1 MELLL
6 YFLLLIGLM
15 FLGLPVA
22 IAIGVAASIWV
33 INSGLPLIIIPDKFF
48 AGMDAFVLMAIP
60 FFMVAGEVM
69 NRAEVTSRLI
79 NFANFLVGRFR
90 GGLAYV
96 NIVASL
102 IFSGITGA
110 AVADVSA
117 LGTIFI
123 PSMEKE
129 GYTRSYAA
137 ALTAASSI
145 VGPIIPPS
153 IVIVVY
159 GAITSTSVAAMF
171 AAAIIPG
178 LLIGI
183 IQCLVVFIQ
192 GKRYNFPQQQVEF
205 STRAFLISFR
215 DAALALIM
223 PLIILGGILFGI
235 TTPTEAAAIASLYAF
250 FLGVFVYRKLK
261 PRDFLVIFKRA
272 TYQYTSLLVIMGSA
286 SVLGWILSRTQAH
299 MALVKLLFGFT
310 RNPLLILLIVIL
322 FLLFVGTWLE
332 TNATIVL
339 LAPTLTSAMKLI
351 GYDPIHF
358 GTVMILT
365 VNIGLITP
373 PLGVCLFA
381 ASGTGNVEVEAIV
394 REIWPYI
401 GASVGVL
408 VLVALFP
415 GIVYF
420 IPELLGLVR

>member
-1 MELLL
+1 
-6 YFLLLIGLM
+6 M

-22 IAIGVAASIWV
+22 IAIGVTASSWV
-33 INSGLPLIIIPDKFF
+33 IASGMPLIIIPDKFF
-48 AGMDAFVLMAIP
+48 SGMDAFVLMAIP
-60 FFMVAGEVM
+60 FFMVAGETM
-69 NRAEVTSRLI
+69 NRADITRKLI
-79 NFANFLVGRFR
+79 EFANFLVGRFS

-102 IFSGITGA
+102 IFAGITGA

-123 PSMEKE
+123 PSMEKD
-129 GYTRSYAA
+129 GYTRGYAA
-137 ALTAASSI
+137 AVTAASSI

-159 GAITSTSVAAMF
+159 GAITNTSVAALF
-171 AAAIIPG
+171 AAAIVPG

-183 IQCLVVFIQ
+183 IQGLVVFVQ
-192 GKRYNFPQQQVEF
+192 AKRRNFPRQKVDFTPQK
-205 STRAFLISFR
+205 FLLSFK

-235 TTPTEAAAIASLYAF
+235 TTPTEAAAIACLYAF
-250 FLGVFVYRKLK
+250 IVGVFVYRKLTIS
-261 PRDFLVIFKRA
+261 DFLMIFKRA
-272 TYQYTSLLVIMGSA
+272 TYQYTSLLVIMGAA
-286 SVLGWILSRTQAH
+286 SVLGWILSRSQAH
-299 MALVKLLFGFT
+299 VALIKLLFGLT
-310 RNPLLILLIVIL
+310 QNPKIIIAIVIL

-339 LAPTLTSAMKLI
+339 LAPTLTSAMTLI
-351 GYDPIHF
+351 GYQPIHF
-358 GTVMILT
+358 GTIMILA

-381 ASGTGNVEVEAIV
+381 ASGTGNVSVEAIV

-401 GASVGVL
+401 GASVFVL
-408 VLVALFP
+408 FIIAFFP
-415 GIVYF
+415 EIVYF
-420 IPELLGLVR
+420 IPRLLGLI

>member
-6 YFLLLIGLM
+6 YFLLLIALM
-15 FLGLPVA
+15 LIGLPVA
-22 IAIGVAASIWV
+22 IAIGVTASIWV
-33 INSGLPLIIIPDKFF
+33 IASGLPLIIIPDKFF

-69 NRAEVTSRLI
+69 NRAAVTSKLI
-79 NFANFLVGRFR
+79 DFANFLVGRFR

-123 PSMEKE
+123 PSMEKA
-129 GYTRSYAA
+129 GYKRSYAA

-178 LLIGI
+178 LLIGL
-183 IQCLVVFIQ
+183 IQCVVVFIQ
-192 GKRYNFPQQQVEF
+192 GKKYDFPKQYVEF
-205 STRAFLISFR
+205 STKKFVISFR

-235 TTPTEAAAIASLYAF
+235 TTPTEAAAIASLYAII
-250 FLGVFVYRKLK
+250 LGVFVYRNLKLN
-261 PRDFLVIFKRA
+261 DFLIIFKRA

-286 SVLGWILSRTQAH
+286 SVLGWILSRSQAH

-310 RNPLLILLIVIL
+310 QNPQLILLIVIF

-339 LAPTLTSAMKLI
+339 LAPTLTAAMKLI

-358 GTVMILT
+358 GTIMILT

-381 ASGTGNVEVEAIV
+381 ASGTGKVDVEAIV
-394 REIWPYI
+394 GEIWPYI
-401 GASVGVL
+401 GASVL
-408 VLVALFP
+408 VLLLIAFFP

-420 IPELLGLVR
+420 IPRLMGLI

>member
-6 YFLLLIGLM
+6 YFLLLIALM
-15 FLGLPVA
+15 FIGLPVA
-22 IAIGVAASIWV
+22 IAIGATASIWV
-33 INSGLPLIIIPDKFF
+33 IASGLPLIIIPDKFF

-69 NRAEVTSRLI
+69 NRSEVTNKLI
-79 NFANFLVGRFR
+79 DFSNFLVGRFR

-102 IFSGITGA
+102 IFAGITGA

-123 PSMEKE
+123 PSMEKA
-129 GYTRSYAA
+129 GYKRSYAA
-137 ALTAASSI
+137 AVTAASSI

-153 IVIVVY
+153 IVIVVF
-159 GAITSTSVAAMF
+159 GAITNTSVAAMF

-178 LLIGI
+178 LLIGL
-183 IQCLVVFIQ
+183 IQCAVVFIQ
-192 GKRYNFPQQQVEF
+192 GKKHNFPKQHVEF
-205 STRAFLISFR
+205 TAKKFFTSFK

-235 TTPTEAAAIASLYAF
+235 TTPTEAAAIASLYAII
-250 FLGVFVYRKLK
+250 LGVFVYRKLK
-261 PRDFLVIFKRA
+261 VDDFFLICKRA
-272 TYQYTSLLVIMGSA
+272 TYQYTSLLAIMGA
-286 SVLGWILSRTQAH
+286 AAILGWILSRSQAH
-299 MALVKLLFGFT
+299 VALVKLLFGVSQ
-310 RNPLLILLIVIL
+310 NPKIILVIVLI

-339 LAPTLTSAMKLI
+339 LAPTLTAAMKLI
-351 GYDPIHF
+351 GYGPIHF
-358 GTVMILT
+358 GTLMILT

-381 ASGTGNVEVEAIV
+381 ASGTGNISVEAIV
-394 REIWPYI
+394 KEIWPYI
-401 GASVGVL
+401 TASVVVL
-408 VLVALFP
+408 FITALFP
-415 GIVYF
+415 EIVYF
-420 IPELLGLVR
+420 LPRVLGLI

>member
-6 YFLLLIGLM
+6 YFLLLIVLM

-22 IAIGVAASIWV
+22 ISIGVTAAVWV
-33 INSGLPLIIIPDKFF
+33 IASGIPLVIIPDKFF

-60 FFMVAGEVM
+60 FFMVAGEAM
-69 NRAEVTSRLI
+69 NRAEVTKKLI
-79 NFANFLVGRFR
+79 AFSNFLVGRFR

-123 PSMEKE
+123 PSMEKD
-129 GYTRSYAA
+129 GYTRAYAA
-137 ALTAASSI
+137 AVTAASSI

-153 IVIVVY
+153 IVIVIY

-178 LLIGI
+178 LMIGLIQG
-183 IQCLVVFIQ
+183 LVVFVQ
-192 GKRYNFPQQQVEF
+192 GKRRNFPRQHVDFTPRQ
-205 STRAFLISFR
+205 FLISFK
-215 DAALALIM
+215 DAFLALIM

-235 TTPTEAAAIASLYAF
+235 TTPTEAAAIACLYAF
-250 FLGVFVYRKLK
+250 ILGVFVYRKLRWK
-261 PRDFLVIFKRA
+261 DFLIIFKRA
-272 TYQYTSLLVIMGSA
+272 TYQYTSLLVIMGAA
-286 SVLGWILSRTQAH
+286 SILGWILSRSQAH
-299 MALVKLLFGFT
+299 MALIQLLFGIT
-310 RNPLLILLIVIL
+310 RNPRVILLIVIT

-339 LAPTLTSAMKLI
+339 LAPVLTAAMKLL
-351 GYDPIHF
+351 GFHPVHF
-358 GTVMILT
+358 GILMILT

-381 ASGTGNVEVEAIV
+381 ASGAGEVEVELIV

-401 GASVGVL
+401 GASVLVL
-408 VLVALFP
+408 VLIALFP
-415 GIVYF
+415 GIVF
-420 IPELLGLVR
+420 FVPRLLGLIP